1 MITQT
6 SNPALRTLSPP
17 SPLPHLRFANAVVHC
32 ARESDVLLIV
42 LRSLQCVRVRVCVY
56 VRVCVCVCVCV
67 CVRVRACVCVC
78 VCACLRTCVRACL
91 RTCVLL
97 HQRVCHSPPPHF
109 LNRTAFLKGCHGAHY
124 DCRCCQ
130 LCDVSRVKHDPTY
143 HRRTNTHRHTQTLT
157 HHSVCSRFRSCG
169 DNVAATITCQHL
181 MHNRN
186 AIFEKGLRPHKV
198 RAPKRN
204 HLWKKE
210 QGYKSIRSIVQ
221 GCGFLFVLFC

>member
-78 VCACLRTCVRACL
+78 VCACVQGERQPAMHAST
-91 RTCVLL
+91 
-97 HQRVCHSPPPHF
+97 
-109 LNRTAFLKGCHGAHY
+109 TAMHASRMQQSESRL
-124 DCRCCQ
+124 CQ
-130 LCDVSRVKHDPTY
+130 
-143 HRRTNTHRHTQTLT
+143 TQ
-157 HHSVCSRFRSCG
+157 CER
-169 DNVAATITCQHL
+169 
-181 MHNRN
+181 
-186 AIFEKGLRPHKV
+186 EKGWGNESASSQEASGDKAENAHT
-198 RAPKRN
+198 RAHTHTHAN
-204 HLWKKE
+204 AYTSL
-210 QGYKSIRSIVQ
+210 VQ
-221 GCGFLFVLFC
+221 TCA